1 MVEGVQRMI
10 ESPTS
15 QVLPTA
21 AEGWTERL
29 YEVSL
34 AMLCVTGF
42 DGYFKTVNP
51 AWVAT
56 LGHSVEELLAVPASE
71 FVHPDDQAFTLLESV
86 AAAAGNNAAQ
96 FRNRYRHR
104 DGSYRWLDWLAVT
117 DPARQLIFAS
127 ARDITV
133 EKEAEAARV
142 KVQNVL
148 DAVYRSITDHAIYM
162 IDPAGIVLS
171 WSMGAESIKGWKAEE
186 VIGQS
191 FARFYNHVEV
201 ASDRPRL
208 DLADA
213 LTNGSHRSEGWRTR
227 KDGGSIWTEVTTSPV
242 HGADGEL
249 LGFVNVVHDLSD
261 SHGLELEMAA
271 LNQSLE
277 TRIKVEK
284 AAEVARI
291 KAQAVLDAV
300 YRSITDHAIYMV
312 DPAGI
317 VLTWS
322 LGAESVKGWR
332 EEEVIGKDFAMFYS
346 AEEVAAERPRR
357 DLEHSL
363 AQGSHRS
370 EGWRKRRDGGSI
382 WTEVTTS
389 PVHGADGELLGFV
402 NVVHDMSESHRLQL
416 EMTSFNET
424 LEARISRRT
433 ADLTSAVSELE
444 SFAYTVS
451 HDLRAPLRAMD
462 GFSRI
467 LLEDQAH
474 LLSEP
479 AQRQL
484 VRVRENAQQMGKLI
498 DELLRFSRI
507 NRGPM
512 ERKEVDPADIARQVA
527 HDLYGESDKPLPIT
541 VQPMPL
547 CSAEPTLLRQVF
559 ANLIGNALKFSR
571 DVKEPAIVVGCDT
584 TQRPPAYFVR
594 DNGVGFDMQYAGRL
608 FGVFQRLHRAEDF
621 EGTGVGLATVQ
632 RIVQRHGGRVWAE
645 SQPNLG
651 ATFHFTLEDP
661 DVEL

>member
-1 MVEGVQRMI
+1 MVEGTQRMI
-10 ESPTS
+10 QTPMSPVQPS
-15 QVLPTA
+15 

-71 FVHPDDQAFTLLESV
+71 FVHPDDRELTLLESV
-86 AAAAGNNAAQ
+86 AAAAGNNSTQ

-117 DPARQLIFAS
+117 DPARKLIFAS

-142 KVQNVL
+142 KVQSVL
-148 DAVYRSITDHAIYM
+148 DAVYQSITDHAIYM
-162 IDPAGIVLS
+162 VDPAGTILS
-171 WSMGAESIKGWKAEE
+171 WSLGAESVKGWKADDI
-186 VIGQS
+186 IGKP
-191 FARFYNHVEV
+191 FATFFNEDEIA
-201 ASDRPRL
+201 ASRPRL
-208 DLADA
+208 DLEAA
-213 LTNGSHRSEGWRTR
+213 LANGSHRSEGWRMR
-227 KDGGSIWTEVTTSPV
+227 GDGASIWTEVTTSPV

-249 LGFVNVVHDLSD
+249 LGFVNVVHDLS
-261 SHGLELEMAA
+261 
-271 LNQSLE
+271 
-277 TRIKVEK
+277 
-284 AAEVARI
+284 
-291 KAQAVLDAV
+291 
-300 YRSITDHAIYMV
+300 
-312 DPAGI
+312 
-317 VLTWS
+317 
-322 LGAESVKGWR
+322 
-332 EEEVIGKDFAMFYS
+332 
-346 AEEVAAERPRR
+346 
-357 DLEHSL
+357 
-363 AQGSHRS
+363 
-370 EGWRKRRDGGSI
+370 
-382 WTEVTTS
+382 
-389 PVHGADGELLGFV
+389 
-402 NVVHDMSESHRLQL
+402 ESHRLQL

-424 LEARISRRT
+424 LEARIARRT

-474 LLSEP
+474 LLPES

-512 ERKEVDPADIARQVA
+512 ERKEVDPAEIARQVI
-527 HDLYGESDKPLPIT
+527 HDLYGEGDKPLPIT
-541 VQPMPL
+541 VQPMPV

-571 DVKEPAIVVGCDT
+571 DVEVPHVVVGCDT
-584 TQRPPAYFVR
+584 TQTPPAYFVR
-594 DNGVGFDMQYAGRL
+594 DNGVGFDMRYAGRL
-608 FGVFQRLHRAEDF
+608 FGVFQRLHRAEDY

-632 RIVQRHGGRVWAE
+632 RIVQRHGGRVWAD

-661 DVEL
+661 DVQL

>member
-1 MVEGVQRMI
+1 M
-10 ESPTS
+10 ESVPVIDVPVTP
-15 QVLPTA
+15 VDPIPVD
-21 AEGWTERL
+21 GWMERL

-34 AMLCVTGF
+34 AMLCVAGF

-51 AWVAT
+51 VWVTT
-56 LGHSVEELLAVPASE
+56 LGYSVEELLAVPYLD
-71 FVHPDDQAFTLLESV
+71 FVHPDDRLPSKITATDI
-86 AAAAGNNAAQ
+86 AAGKTLSH

-104 DGSYRWLDWLAVT
+104 DGGYRWLEWLAVT
-117 DPARQLIFAS
+117 DVSRRLVFAS

-133 EKEAEAARV
+133 EKAAEAERV
-142 KVQNVL
+142 K
-148 DAVYRSITDHAIYM
+148 Y
-162 IDPAGIVLS
+162 
-171 WSMGAESIKGWKAEE
+171 
-186 VIGQS
+186 
-191 FARFYNHVEV
+191 
-201 ASDRPRL
+201 
-208 DLADA
+208 
-213 LTNGSHRSEGWRTR
+213 
-227 KDGGSIWTEVTTSPV
+227 
-242 HGADGEL
+242 
-249 LGFVNVVHDLSD
+249 
-261 SHGLELEMAA
+261 
-271 LNQSLE
+271 
-277 TRIKVEK
+277 
-284 AAEVARI
+284 
-291 KAQAVLDAV
+291 QAMLDAV

-312 DPAGI
+312 DPAGM
-317 VLTWS
+317 VLSWSLGAESVKGWKPEDVIGKSFAMFYGDEEIAAARPRVDLEEALANGSHRTEGWRRRQDGGSIWSEVTTSPVHGVEGELIGFVNVVQDLSESHRLQLEMASLNENLETRNKVQKEVEAERIKAQAVLDTVYRSITDHAIYMIDPAGTVLSWS

-332 EEEVIGKDFAMFYS
+332 EEEVIGKHFEMFYS
-346 AEEVAAERPRR
+346 VEEIASERPRR
-357 DLEHSL
+357 DLEHAL
-363 AQGSHRS
+363 AEGSHRS
-370 EGWRKRRDGGSI
+370 EGWRKRGDGGSI

-389 PVHGADGELLGFV
+389 PIHGAEGELLGFV
-402 NVVHDMSESHRLQL
+402 NVAHDLSESHRLQL

-424 LEARISRRT
+424 LETRISRRT

-444 SFAYTVS
+444 AFAYTVS

-474 LLSEP
+474 LLPEA

-512 ERKEVDPADIARQVA
+512 ERKEVDPGEIARQVA
-527 HDLYGESDKPLPIT
+527 HDLYGQGDNPLPIT
-541 VQPMPL
+541 IQPMPL
-547 CSAEPTLLRQVF
+547 CTAEPTLLRQVY
-559 ANLIGNALKFSR
+559 ANLVGNALKFSR
-571 DVKEPAIVVGCDT
+571 DVKVPEIVVGCDT
-584 TQRPPAYFVR
+584 AQTPPAYFVK

>member
-1 MVEGVQRMI
+1 MI
-10 ESPTS
+10 EAPASP
-15 QVLPTA
+15 VLPTP

-56 LGHSVEELLAVPASE
+56 LGHSVEELLAVPSSD
-71 FVHPDDQAFTLLESV
+71 FVHPDDRAFTALE
-86 AAAAGNNAAQ
+86 AIAGAAGNNAAQ

-117 DPARQLIFAS
+117 DPARELIFAS

-133 EKEAEAARV
+133 EREAEAARV
-142 KVQNVL
+142 KIQNVL
-148 DAVYRSITDHAIYM
+148 DAVYQSITDHAIYM
-162 IDPAGIVLS
+162 IDSAGIVLS
-171 WSMGAESIKGWKAEE
+171 WSLGAESIKGWKAED

-191 FARFYNHVEV
+191 FARFYNAVEI
-201 ASDRPRL
+201 AADRPRL

-213 LTNGSHRSEGWRTR
+213 LANGSHRSEGWRTR

-242 HGADGEL
+242 HGVDSEL

-261 SHGLELEMAA
+261 SHGLQLEMAS
-271 LNQSLE
+271 LNESLE
-277 TRIKVEK
+277 ARIKVVKE
-284 AAEVARI
+284 AEIARI

-332 EEEVIGKDFAMFYS
+332 EEEVIGKDFALFYS
-346 AEEVAAERPRR
+346 AEEIAAERPRR
-357 DLEHSL
+357 DLAHAL

-370 EGWRKRRDGGSI
+370 EGWRKRPDGGSI

-389 PVHGADGELLGFV
+389 PIHGAEGELLGFV

-474 LLSEP
+474 LLPET

-527 HDLYGESDKPLPIT
+527 HDLYGEGDKPLPIT
-541 VQPMPL
+541 IEPMPV
-547 CSAEPTLLRQVF
+547 CRAEPTLLRQVY

-571 DVKEPAIVVGCDT
+571 DVKVPAIVIGCDT
-584 TQRPPAYFVR
+584 TQTPPAYFVR

-608 FGVFQRLHRAEDF
+608 FGVFQRLHRAEDY

>member
-1 MVEGVQRMI
+1 MIDAPMSPVEPI
-10 ESPTS
+10 S
-15 QVLPTA
+15 

-56 LGHSVEELLAVPASE
+56 LGHSVEELLAVPAAE

-104 DGSYRWLDWLAVT
+104 DGSYRWLDWLAIT
-117 DPARQLIFAS
+117 DPARKLIFAS

-133 EKEAEAARV
+133 EKETEAARV

-162 IDPAGIVLS
+162 IDP
-171 WSMGAESIKGWKAEE
+171 
-186 VIGQS
+186 
-191 FARFYNHVEV
+191 
-201 ASDRPRL
+201 
-208 DLADA
+208 
-213 LTNGSHRSEGWRTR
+213 
-227 KDGGSIWTEVTTSPV
+227 GGTI
-242 HGADGEL
+242 
-249 LGFVNVVHDLSD
+249 
-261 SHGLELEMAA
+261 
-271 LNQSLE
+271 
-277 TRIKVEK
+277 
-284 AAEVARI
+284 
-291 KAQAVLDAV
+291 
-300 YRSITDHAIYMV
+300 
-312 DPAGI
+312 
-317 VLTWS
+317 LTWS
-322 LGAESVKGWR
+322 PGAESVKGWR
-332 EEEVIGKDFAMFYS
+332 AEEVVGKPFAMFYS
-346 AEEVAAERPRR
+346 AEEIAAERPRR
-357 DLEHSL
+357 DLEHAL
-363 AQGSHRS
+363 TQGSHRS

-389 PVHGADGELLGFV
+389 PVHGAEGELLGFV
-402 NVVHDMSESHRLQL
+402 NVVHDLSESHRLQL

-424 LEARISRRT
+424 LEARIARRT

-474 LLSEP
+474 LLSET

-512 ERKEVDPADIARQVA
+512 ERKEVDPGAIARQVA
-527 HDLYGESDKPLPIT
+527 GDLYSESERPLPIT
-541 VQPMPL
+541 VEPMPACL
-547 CSAEPTLLRQVF
+547 AEPTLLRQIY

-571 DVKEPAIVVGCDT
+571 DVKVPEIVIGCDT
-584 TQRPPAYFVR
+584 TQIPPAYFVK

-661 DVEL
+661 DVKLR